1 MTDNTSVN
9 NIAHLPE
16 VAVAHA
22 VPPPPGVSPLQK
34 LGNAVN
40 MFGMAV
46 ANEDHRVISATKKHL
61 IDIIHAV
68 YPDHETHSIMQSK
81 NNLVLEAK

>member
-1 MTDNTSVN
+1 MTDNTNVN
-9 NIAHLPE
+9 NIAHLPQ
-16 VAVAHA
+16 VDVAHA
-22 VPPPPGVSPLQK
+22 APPPPGINPMQK

-46 ANEDHRVISATKKHL
+46 ANEDKKVMSATKKHL

-68 YPDHETHSIMQSK
+68 HPEHEAASPIIKPT
-81 NNLVLEAK
+81 VG